1 MKRTA
6 SAKAPAP
13 SALAGEDRQ
22 MGSLRRAIAALGV
35 SAGVVASSMQPA
47 GADPAPPS
55 SDAVADAAAE
65 VGRDQNARDDAVS
78 RLAAANNEIDRLDG
92 EVEAKQQAAD
102 KAIEDVRA
110 AQSAAEGARRRAS
123 AARDELR
130 GAQAQSQS
138 VQDQADALV
147 QLMYSNGTSLSPEL
161 ALVGAPSVGDGLDRA
176 AVVGMLASDQRR
188 ALEAVLRARNDEA
201 NRAAAA
207 NAADREAA
215 RAITAAEQA
224 KRDADQAVAGAKAAF
239 DEQRAKRDAIAQARD
254 DAQRKLDEAQSA
266 ARSLADQRA
275 KAEQAKEASP
285 EQAEAGQQS
294 PGQQPQGA
302 AQPETPARDHDAAE
316 GSAPPAQ
323 GPAAGADVEQQLAQQ
338 VAAQDP
344 GLSQLILY
352 GATPAAAQAPPP
364 TAGGGY
370 VPRLY
375 GQQAVETVIRRG
387 LTQIGR
393 IYSWGG
399 GSAYGP
405 TRGIHDGGVA
415 DRYGDYMISGYDCS
429 GLMIYAFA
437 GAGIL
442 LPHYTG
448 YQYRAG
454 RHVPA
459 AQMRR
464 GDLIFY
470 GPNASEHVAL
480 YLGNGWMLESPQSGE
495 RVHVT
500 RLRTGGMCPDVVR
513 MF

>member
-1 MKRTA
+1 MTQTA
-6 SAKAPAP
+6 NSKAEAA
-13 SALAGEDRQ
+13 ALARADRQ
-22 MGSLRRAIAALGV
+22 IGSLRRAIAALSV
-35 SAGVVASSMQPA
+35 SAGVVLPSMQL
-47 GADPAPPS
+47 
-55 SDAVADAAAE
+55 AAAE
-65 VGRDQNARDDAVS
+65 PAPQPDGDVAAANAEVDRDQRALGDAVS
-78 RLAAANNEIDRLDG
+78 ELAAANSEIDRLDG
-92 EVEAKQQAAD
+92 AVEAKQQAAN
-102 KAIEDVRA
+102 KAIEDLRA
-110 AQSAAEGARRRAS
+110 ARSSADEARNRAG

-130 GAQAQSQS
+130 GAQTQVQSA
-138 VQDQADALV
+138 QDQADSLV
-147 QLMYSNGTSLSPEL
+147 QLMYANGSALSPEL
-161 ALVGAPSVGDGLDRA
+161 ALIGAPSVADGLDRA
-176 AVVGMLASDQRR
+176 AVVQMIASDQRR
-188 ALEAVLRARNDEA
+188 VLDEVRRARNDEA

-207 NAADREAA
+207 NAADRSAQQAVADAERAKQDADRAVAEAK
-215 RAITAAEQA
+215 AASDSQLA
-224 KRDADQAVAGAKAAF
+224 KRDELV
-239 DEQRAKRDAIAQARD
+239 RARD
-254 DAQRKLDEAQSA
+254 EAQRKLDEAKDSA
-266 ARSLADQRA
+266 RALADQQA
-275 KAEQAKEASP
+275 KAQQAPATSAAASAGEQQAPAP
-285 EQAEAGQQS
+285 TGEQQQA
-294 PGQQPQGA
+294 P
-302 AQPETPARDHDAAE
+302 
-316 GSAPPAQ
+316 APPEQ
-323 GPAAGADVEQQLAQQ
+323 GPAAAPDVEQQLAQQ

-344 GLSQLILY
+344 ALSQLILY
-352 GATPAAAQAPPP
+352 GATPAAAAAQEPPP
-364 TAGGGY
+364 QAGGY

-387 LTQIGR
+387 LSQIGR

-454 RHVPA
+454 RHIPA

-470 GPNASEHVAL
+470 GPNASEHVTL

>member
-1 MKRTA
+1 MRRTA
-6 SAKAPAP
+6 HVGTEASD
-13 SALAGEDRQ
+13 LARTDRQ
-22 MGSLRRAIAALGV
+22 LGGLRRAVAALSI
-35 SAGVVASSMQPA
+35 SAGVVVPSIQFAV
-47 GADPAPPS
+47 ADPAPAS
-55 SDAVADAAAE
+55 GDVAAADSE
-65 VGRDQNARDDAVS
+65 VGRDQAAVNGTVS
-78 RLAAANNEIDRLDG
+78 QLAEANGEIDRLDG
-92 EVEAKQQAAD
+92 EVEAKQQAAN
-102 KAIEDVRA
+102 KAIEDLR
-110 AQSAAEGARRRAS
+110 SARSSSDGARQRAS
-123 AARDELR
+123 AAGDELR
-130 GAQAQSQS
+130 GAQAKAQSARA
-138 VQDQADALV
+138 QADALV
-147 QLMYSNGTSLSPEL
+147 ELMYSSGPALSPEL
-161 ALVGAPSVGDGLDRA
+161 ALIGAPSVGDGLDRA
-176 AVVGMLASDQRR
+176 AVVQMLASDQRR
-188 ALEAVLRARNDEA
+188 VLDDVQRARNDEA
-201 NRAAAA
+201 NRTAAA
-207 NAADREAA
+207 NAADREAQQA
-215 RAITAAEQA
+215 VAAAEQA
-224 KRDADQAVAGAKAAF
+224 KQEADRTVAGAKAAA
-239 DEQRAKRDAIAQARD
+239 DAGRAKRDELVRARD
-254 DAQRKLDEAQSA
+254 EAQRKLDEAKA
-266 ARSLADQRA
+266 AAQAAADQRA
-275 KAEQAKEASP
+275 SAQQSQSEQAAEQQSRPPAAAEQAAAP
-285 EQAEAGQQS
+285 AQLPQAEA
-294 PGQQPQGA
+294 
-302 AQPETPARDHDAAE
+302 
-316 GSAPPAQ
+316 APPAP
-323 GPAAGADVEQQLAQQ
+323 GPSAPQDVEQQLAQQ

-352 GATPAAAQAPPP
+352 GATPAAAEAPAPQAP
-364 TAGGGY
+364 TGY

-387 LTQIGR
+387 LSQIGR

-437 GAGIL
+437 GAGVL

-459 AQMRR
+459 AEMRR

-470 GPNASEHVAL
+470 GANASEHVAL